1 LVFTMALAQRTALQ
15 EHRDVRV
22 APRPPLPNHASAA
35 VLALQRTAGN
45 RAVAGLMR
53 RRGVIAR
60 DAAAKQSVA
69 DAVGKSTPE
78 GLKEAY
84 WTLNGLAM
92 FDLLSTL
99 TALQRSGQFDALRGN
114 LGVAENVSV
123 PRLQIAFAAV
133 AAKAAGAIDPEP
145 FIRANARALEAQ
157 PIEQRRDIINYLDPK
172 WFDSLKANEDAE
184 RLITEIRATAAY
196 QALDG
201 EAMARAED
209 IIAVA
214 KTQPAKLV
222 YYLTKLK
229 QLFDT
234 PVKSEAE
241 TAAETRA
248 ETTAASAAETKRV
261 AQPAQARDVGKE
273 ERASRDPRRHWVARP
288 GKYGGGTYYIDV
300 RSPTDIVVKARIFL
314 RAVGKGKPNDVADV
328 KRMQDG
334 IEKAASAPGYIV
346 DIIFV
351 DAPTP
356 DENGNPPF
364 VIDVDTG
371 KWEVATNWAGGS
383 PTGFAHELHHV
394 IEFELDRYDYVEAHS
409 TNESMDV
416 PDRLVWFRKEMDKP
430 AGFNNATSIMNN
442 AAHPNDD
449 DVCRV
454 AQLELASCVAA
465 RRAAHAAAAP

>member
-1 LVFTMALAQRTALQ
+1 MTAPREQ
-15 EHRDVRV
+15 GDVRV
-22 APRPPLPNHASAA
+22 APRPPRPDHAAA
-35 VLALQRTAGN
+35 GVLALQRAAGN

-53 RRGVIAR
+53 RGGVIAR

-69 DAVGKSTPE
+69 DAVAKSTPE
-78 GLKEAY
+78 GLREAY

-99 TALQRSGQFDALRGN
+99 TALQRSGQYGALRGN
-114 LGVAENVSV
+114 LGAAENVSV
-123 PRLQIAFAAV
+123 PRLEMAFAAV
-133 AAKAAGAIDPEP
+133 AAKAAGAVDPEP
-145 FIRANARALEAQ
+145 FVRANARALETL

-172 WFDSLKANEDAE
+172 WFDSLKANEDAD
-184 RLITEIRATAAY
+184 RLVAEIRASAAY
-196 QALDG
+196 KALDG
-201 EAMARAED
+201 EAMGRAED
-209 IIAVA
+209 IITVA

-222 YYLTKLK
+222 YYMTKLK

-234 PVKSEAE
+234 PVKTEAE
-241 TAAETRA
+241 TGAETRA
-248 ETTAASAAETKRV
+248 ATTAATSAETKRV

-273 ERASRDPRRHWVARP
+273 ERASRDPDRHWVARP

-314 RAVGKGKPNDVADV
+314 RAVGGGKPKDVAAV

-334 IEKAASAPGYIV
+334 IEKAASADGYIV
-346 DIIFV
+346 DIVFV
-351 DAPTP
+351 DAPAP

-364 VIDVDTG
+364 VIDVDTDE
-371 KWEVATNWAGGS
+371 WEVATNWAGGS

-409 TNESMDV
+409 TNESMKV
-416 PDRLVWFRKEMDKP
+416 PDRLTWFRKEMDKP
-430 AGFNNATSIMNN
+430 AGFNDPTSIMNN

>member
-1 LVFTMALAQRTALQ
+1 MAAVRTTAAR
-15 EHRDVRV
+15 EHGEVRV
-22 APRPPLPNHASAA
+22 VARPPLPDHASGA

-45 RAVAGLMR
+45 RAVTRLMR
-53 RRGVIAR
+53 RVLAR

-69 DAVGKSTPE
+69 DAVAKATPE
-78 GLKEAY
+78 GLREAY

-99 TALQRSGQFDALRGN
+99 AALRRSGQFDALRGG
-114 LGVAENVSV
+114 LGAAENVSV
-123 PRLQIAFAAV
+123 PRLELAFAAA
-133 AAKAAGAIDPEP
+133 AAKGVDPET
-145 FIRANARALEAQ
+145 FVRANAKALETL
-157 PIEQRRDIINYLDPK
+157 PIEQRRDIINFLDPG

-184 RLITEIRATAAY
+184 RLIAQIRATPAY
-196 QALDG
+196 QALDAA
-201 EAMARAED
+201 AMARAED

-214 KTQPAKLV
+214 KTQPPKLV

-234 PVKSEAE
+234 PLKTEE
-241 TAAETRA
+241 QTGAETRDA
-248 ETTAASAAETKRV
+248 TAAATAAETKRV
-261 AQPAQARDVGKE
+261 AQPAQARDVGRE
-273 ERASRDPRRHWVARP
+273 ERASRDPSRRWVARP
-288 GKYGGGTYYIDV
+288 GKFGGGTYYIDV

-314 RAVGKGKPNDVADV
+314 KAAGGGKPKDVADV

-346 DIIFV
+346 DIVFV
-351 DAPTP
+351 NAPTP

-364 VIDVDTG
+364 VIKVDTDA
-371 KWEVATNWAGGS
+371 WEVADNWAGGS

-409 TNESMDV
+409 TNESMRI
-416 PDRLVWFRKEMDKP
+416 PDRLHWFRKEMDKP
-430 AGFNNATSIMNN
+430 AGFNDPTSIMNN

-454 AQLELASCVAA
+454 AQLDLASCVAA
-465 RRAAHAAAAP
+465 RRAAAAAAAP

>member
-1 LVFTMALAQRTALQ
+1 MAPARMTAPQAQ
-15 EHRDVRV
+15 RDVRV
-22 APRPPLPNHASAA
+22 EARPPRGEHR
-35 VLALQRTAGN
+35 VLALQRAAGN

-53 RRGVIAR
+53 RVLAR

-69 DAVGKSTPE
+69 DAVAKSTPE

-84 WTLNGLAM
+84 RTLNGLAM

-99 TALQRSGQFDALRGN
+99 TALQRSGQFDALRAN
-114 LGVAENVSV
+114 LGTAENVSV
-123 PRLQIAFAAV
+123 PRLQMAFAAV
-133 AAKAAGAIDPEP
+133 AAKAAGAADPEP
-145 FIRANARALEAQ
+145 FVRANARALETL

-184 RLITEIRATAAY
+184 RLIAEIRASAAY
-196 QALDG
+196 KALDA
-201 EAMARAED
+201 EATARAED

-234 PVKSEAE
+234 PLKTQEQTGSETRAATATA
-241 TAAETRA
+241 TAAE
-248 ETTAASAAETKRV
+248 SKRI
-261 AQPAQARDVGKE
+261 AQPAQARDVSKE
-273 ERASRDPRRHWVARP
+273 EKASRDPNRRWVARP
-288 GKYGGGTYYIDV
+288 GKFGGGTYYIDV
-300 RSPTDIVVKARIFL
+300 RSPTDIVVKANIYL
-314 RAVGKGKPNDVADV
+314 RPVGKGKPKDVADV

-346 DIIFV
+346 DIVFL
-351 DAPTP
+351 DAPAR

-394 IEFELDRYDYVEAHS
+394 IEFELDRYDYIESHS
-409 TNESMDV
+409 TNESMEI
-416 PDRLVWFRKEMDKP
+416 PDRLTWFRKEMDKP
-430 AGFNNATSIMNN
+430 AGFNDPTSIMNN
-442 AAHPNDD
+442 ASHPNDD

-465 RRAAHAAAAP
+465 RRAARGAP